1 MSEVKFWGKSV
12 SGQKLP
18 IRGVK
23 TDDATSALS
32 TLGKAEAWAFD
43 IKGFKEIIMEII
55 SITGGTLSVKGT
67 AVS

>member
-1 MSEVKFWGKSV
+1 M
-12 SGQKLP
+12 
-18 IRGVK
+18 K
-23 TDDATSALS
+23 TDDATTASS
-32 TLGKAEAWAFD
+32 TLGKAETWAFE